1 MGGVP
6 YRVPHT
12 EPPGVPRQLVLLLRA
27 LPRRV
32 RLVTIIT
39 IIMLHCANNRSVL
52 LTLTACCLG
61 SWSWMGEEEWVG
73 GEERAG
79 EGSRSS
85 VGVKSISGAEL

>member
-27 LPRRV
+27 LTRRV

-39 IIMLHCANNRSVL
+39 IIMLHCANNRSVASYLDSL
-52 LTLTACCLG
+52 LP
-61 SWSWMGEEEWVG
+61 GELVLDGGGGVG
-73 GEERAG
+73 GG
-79 EGSRSS
+79 
-85 VGVKSISGAEL
+85 